1 MREQSWLGGELLQ
14 QAQFAGAGLVVV
26 QLHLVCQTP
35 GLAAALK
42 YQHFYL
48 SGNTGSGQGQ
58 SHWSISLKILCS
70 DWGILMMLSLQH
82 THPPSKIPPIC
93 AFFYVATLY

>member
-26 QLHLVCQTP
+26 QLHLVCQTA

-42 YQHFYL
+42 YQHSYL
-48 SGNTGSGQGQ
+48 SGNTGSGAI
-58 SHWSISLKILCS
+58 SLAISLKTLRS
-70 DWGILMMLSLQH
+70 DWGILMMLS
-82 THPPSKIPPIC
+82 
-93 AFFYVATLY
+93 